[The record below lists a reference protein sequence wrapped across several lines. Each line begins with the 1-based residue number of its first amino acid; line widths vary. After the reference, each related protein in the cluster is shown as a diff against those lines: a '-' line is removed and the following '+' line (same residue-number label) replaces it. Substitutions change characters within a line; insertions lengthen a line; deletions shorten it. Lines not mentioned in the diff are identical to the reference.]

1 MTTLALF
8 LGAITATA
16 RQARGCALEVKVKFA
31 GSSSLVANSVYVVI
45 GIILDDCY
53 RRNQKKETIGTASDD
68 VDALIRCLSG
78 LVRGVTNDFGA
89 RQLLLRNE

>member
-1 MTTLALF
+1 MTTLALSWAQS
-8 LGAITATA
+8 LPQRAKP
-16 RQARGCALEVKVKFA
+16 RGCALAVKVKFA
-31 GSSSLVANSVYVVI
+31 GSSSLVANSVYIVI

-89 RQLLLRNE
+89 RQLFTKK